1 MTITRTSTGPGV
13 PAGFPFSLAAEANGV
28 CFISGMPALD
38 PDGVFQTGTFDEETS
53 LAWHNV
59 VAIASAAGFSQVDIV
74 YVQCVL
80 ADIDDYANLNAW
92 WRRQFPDVSTAPA
105 RFTFQAG
112 ALPFGAKIEI
122 QAVAAR
128 GR

>member
-1 MTITRTSTGPGV
+1 MAIKRTSAGEGL
-13 PAGFPFSLAAEANGV
+13 PAGFPFSLAAEAHGI

-38 PDGVFQTGTFDEETS
+38 PDGVFQAGSFDEEAS

-59 VAIASAAGFSQVDIV
+59 VAVASAAGFSVQEIV

-80 ADIDDYANLNAW
+80 ADMDDYANVNDW

-122 QAVAAR
+122 QAVAAH
-128 GR
+128 GD

>member
-1 MTITRTSTGPGV
+1 MTIKRTTSGPGL
-13 PAGFPFSLAAEANGV
+13 AGGFPFSLASEANGV
-28 CFISGMPALD
+28 CFVSGMPALD
-38 PDGVFQTGTFDEETS
+38 PDGKYQEGTFEEETA

-59 VAIASAAGFSQVDIV
+59 TMIAHAAGYAVEEIV
-74 YVQCVL
+74 YVQCVV
-80 ADIDDYANLNAW
+80 ADIADYSSLNAW
-92 WRRQFPDVSTAPA
+92 WRQQFPDLSIAPA

-128 GR
+128 GN